1 MACAGCGF
9 EVQEDFAFC
18 PRCGRQRALTCANCN
33 FACEPGFSFCPRC
46 GAALQPAK
54 GIARERPD
62 DADRRPVTVLFADLC
77 GFTSLSERLDP
88 EEVRSFQG
96 VLFDSLGQAVTRRGG
111 FVAKYLG
118 DAVLALFGAPV
129 AHEDDPERAL
139 DTALDMQQRAETL
152 SAEWSARLGQP
163 VSLHIA
169 VHTGP
174 VVAGSLGAGAGA
186 AYDVTG
192 DTVNTA

>member
-9 EVQEDFAFC
+9 EILPVFAFC
-18 PRCGRQRALTCANCN
+18 LRCRRPQAA
-33 FACEPGFSFCPRC
+33 A
-46 GAALQPAK
+46 GAARQQPP
-54 GIARERPD
+54 PD

-77 GFTSLSERLDP
+77 DFTSLSERLDP
-88 EEVRSFQG
+88 EEVRAFQG

-139 DTALDMQQRAETL
+139 DTALDMLRRAEAL
-152 SAEWSARLGQP
+152 SAEWSARLGHP
-163 VSLHIA
+163 VSLHTR
-169 VHTGP
+169 VGSVRRL
-174 VVAGSLGAGAGA
+174 VVAADAF
-186 AYDVTG
+186 
-192 DTVNTA
+192 